1 MQLDRFD
8 WLAQRVESAIDPDR
22 VIVDPHHHLW
32 KRGGST
38 YLAPELLADLTVS
51 HNVIKTVFV
60 DCLANYDRDLPK
72 HMAPVGETRLVAGE
86 ADATDAAGGP
96 TIAGIVSH
104 ADMMLGNAVEEVLA
118 AHDAAGGG
126 RFRGIRHATSWDAS
140 DEIGPGHS
148 KPFESMMITD
158 DFRTGVRKLAAMGF
172 SFDAWIFH
180 PQLGELADLAANAS
194 EVTIILNHLGGP
206 MGVGPYAGR
215 HDEIRVQWRNDM
227 SVVAANPNVMLKV
240 GGIGMSHFY
249 GMDWNTYAMPPGS
262 EEVAAFWAD
271 DVHFCIDLFGPD
283 RCMFESNFPVD
294 RQTLTYSV
302 LWNSLQILATRY
314 SDAEQGQL
322 FAGTAERV
330 YRLP

>member
-1 MQLDRFD
+1 MDLDRFD
-8 WLAQRVESAIDPDR
+8 WLAQRVEAAIDPDR

-32 KRGGST
+32 DRGGST
-38 YLAPELLADLTVS
+38 YLAPELLADLAAT
-51 HNVIKTVFV
+51 HNVAKTMFV
-60 DCLANYDRDLPK
+60 ECMANYDPDVPK
-72 HMAPVGETRLVAGE
+72 HMAPVGETRFVAAE

-104 ADMMLGNAVEEVLA
+104 ADMMLGDAVEEVLA
-118 AHDAAGGG
+118 APDAAGGG
-126 RFRGIRHATSWDAS
+126 RFRGIRHATSWDES
-140 DEIGPGHS
+140 DEIGKGHS

-158 DFRTGVRKLAAMGF
+158 EFRSGVAKLADMGF
-172 SFDAWIFH
+172 SFDAWMFH
-180 PQLGELADLAANAS
+180 PQLGELADLAVNVPGA
-194 EVTIILNHLGGP
+194 TIVLNHMGAP

-215 HDEIRVQWRNDM
+215 HDEVRVQWREGM
-227 SVVAANPNVMLKV
+227 RAVAANANVMLKV

-249 GMDWNTYAMPPGS
+249 GMDWNTYAVPPGS

-271 DVHFCIDLFGPD
+271 DVHFCIEAFGPD
-283 RCMFESNFPVD
+283 RCMFESNYPVD

-302 LWNSLQILATRY
+302 LWNSMQVLGARY